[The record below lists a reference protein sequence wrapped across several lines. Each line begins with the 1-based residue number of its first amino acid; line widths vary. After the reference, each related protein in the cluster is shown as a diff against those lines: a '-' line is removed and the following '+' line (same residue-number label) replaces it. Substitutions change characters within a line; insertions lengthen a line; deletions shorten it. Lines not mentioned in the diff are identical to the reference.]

1 MKLVA
6 IAVDQKG
13 ECRPEAEKR
22 IVRGQLH
29 SKRVLLPYLESSDFT
44 FTKKRK
50 ITFTFTEKRIVRGQL
65 LDQAGPAPGLRK
77 FKFHFPFH

>member
-13 ECRPEAEKR
+13 ECRTEAEKR

-65 LDQAGPAPGLRK
+65 HSAQQAGPETK
-77 FKFHFPFH
+77 N